1 MPLGTGATYDAIVVG
16 AGPAGAHLACLL
28 ARTGRHVALL
38 DKERFPREKVC
49 GGGLSRKSLALLDLD
64 LGGVA
69 HKWIGGA
76 FLTFQ
81 NRSAVVKD
89 FGYAVGCMVLRS
101 EFDQLLLERARKA
114 GADYF
119 GETAFLDL
127 RAGDGSVVV
136 ETSRGSLRGRR
147 LYAADGVGS
156 AVRRK
161 VFGRGLIDYVPAL
174 EALVELPQRTLN
186 VFGDRAVFDFGAMPK
201 GYGWIFP
208 KRDHLNV
215 GVFSPFGA
223 SALTRRLND
232 FIGRYPVLRQR
243 RRVSYRGYA
252 IPVRNAARRFER
264 GPVALVGDAAGLVES
279 VFGEGI
285 YFALKS
291 AALAAQAEIARGR
304 SADAASY
311 TQRLGR
317 ELLPELGAAR
327 MLARALY
334 AFPQYAFRHAVC
346 NERINR
352 LFAGLIAGDTGYREC
367 LVKAMLAAPTWI
379 ARPVSPR
386 DPVIS

>member
-16 AGPAGAHLACLL
+16 AGPAGTQLACLL
-28 ARTGRHVALL
+28 ARAGRHVALL
-38 DKERFPREKVC
+38 DKESFPREKVC
-49 GGGLSRKSLALLDLD
+49 GGGLSRKSLALLDFD
-64 LGGVA
+64 VGA
-69 HKWIGGA
+69 IAQKWIGGA

-81 NRSAVVKD
+81 NRSAIVKD
-89 FGYAVGCMVLRS
+89 LGNAIGCMVLRS

-127 RAGDGSVVV
+127 RERDGGVVV
-136 ETSRGSLRGRR
+136 ETSRGRLRGRR

-156 AVRRK
+156 AVRGK
-161 VFGRGLIDYVPAL
+161 AFGRGLVEYVPAL
-174 EALVELPQRTLN
+174 EALIELPQPTLN
-186 VFGDRAVFDFGAMPK
+186 AFGDRAVFDFGAMPK

-223 SALTRRLND
+223 TALARRLND
-232 FIGRYPVLRQR
+232 FIGRYPALRQR
-243 RRVSYRGYA
+243 RRVRYRGYA

-264 GPVALVGDAAGLVES
+264 GPVALLGDAAGLVES

-291 AALAAQAEIARGR
+291 ATLAGEAEVARAR
-304 SADAASY
+304 NADAPSY

-334 AFPQYAFRHAVC
+334 AFPKYAFRHAVC

-367 LVKAMLAAPTWI
+367 LVKALLAAPAWI
-379 ARPVSPR
+379 AHAAPSR
-386 DPVIS
+386 DLVIS

>member
-1 MPLGTGATYDAIVVG
+1 MALAAGATYDAIVVG

-28 ARTGRHVALL
+28 AGAGRHVALL
-38 DKERFPREKVC
+38 DKARFPREKVC
-49 GGGLSRKSLALLDLD
+49 GGGLSRKSLALLDFD
-64 LGGVA
+64 VGAIA

-89 FGYAVGCMVLRS
+89 LGNAVGCMVLRS

-127 RAGDGSVVV
+127 RERDGGVVV

-161 VFGRGLIDYVPAL
+161 AFGRGLVEYVPAL
-174 EALVELPQRTLN
+174 EALVELPQPMLN
-186 VFGDRAVFDFGAMPK
+186 AFGDRAVFDFGAMPK

-223 SALTRRLND
+223 SALASRLND
-232 FIGRYPVLRQR
+232 FIGRYPVLRGQR
-243 RRVSYRGYA
+243 KISYRGYA
-252 IPVRNAARRFER
+252 IPVRNTARRFER

-285 YFALKS
+285 YFALQS
-291 AALAAQAEIARGR
+291 AALAAQAEIARER

-311 TQRLGR
+311 TQRLRR

-334 AFPQYAFRHAVC
+334 AFPKYAFHHAVC
-346 NERINR
+346 NERVNR

-367 LVKAMLAAPTWI
+367 LVKAMLTAPAWI
-379 ARPVSPR
+379 AHTAPPR
-386 DPVIS
+386 DLVIS